1 MNDFD
6 SSKLKKKIK
15 KKIKKNIINNK
26 NFTVKT
32 RDSIYFVGAI
42 GAAIFYVSTATDFWM
57 GVLGLIKAVVW
68 PAFLVYAALKGL
80 SS

>member
-15 KKIKKNIINNK
+15 KKIKKNIGNNK

-32 RDSIYFVGAI
+32 SGSIYFVGGV
-42 GAAIFYVSTATDFWM
+42 GAAIYYLSTATDFWM
-57 GVLGLIKAVVW
+57 GVLGLLKAVVW

-80 SS
+80 RS